1 MHCGCTHLTTEL
13 KIAILTLKVLTFM
26 DFFSS
31 SIGNNT
37 LREKSYRRFSSNYG
51 WCFSLADAYT
61 CYAVFH
67 YVGEI
72 IAYVVTSSTATTSN
86 TGGQFLFSN
95 FHFSILEIVL

>member
-1 MHCGCTHLTTEL
+1 
-13 KIAILTLKVLTFM
+13 M

-86 TGGQFLFSN
+86 TGEQFFFFKFPLFYFGNS
-95 FHFSILEIVL
+95 FIVGGFWQ